1 MFTGRPMAK
10 RRRVRAERCRH
21 DKEQKHEVFS
31 HFEPLPKQVSFISF
45 GGNVYRVLR
54 RRLRVAYH
62 NDKYLSSLR
71 PKMVRRPSVAPV
83 APPSPR
89 LRRASIYGAS
99 DINVV
104 KLLAFGAVGGH
115 EANGTGCAS
124 LSQKFKKFLWCKLG
138 IKI

>member
-1 MFTGRPMAK
+1 MAK

-62 NDKYLSSLR
+62 NDKYLSSLH
-71 PKMVRRPSVAPV
+71 PKMVDRPPVAPV
-83 APPSPR
+83 A
-89 LRRASIYGAS
+89 IHCT
-99 DINVV
+99 DNVDVV
-104 KLLAFGAVGGH
+104 KFETFGAVGGH
-115 EANGTGCAS
+115 KADDAGRAATRI
-124 LSQKFKKFLWCKLG
+124 LFDDDVMFLYKV
-138 IKI
+138 KIRK